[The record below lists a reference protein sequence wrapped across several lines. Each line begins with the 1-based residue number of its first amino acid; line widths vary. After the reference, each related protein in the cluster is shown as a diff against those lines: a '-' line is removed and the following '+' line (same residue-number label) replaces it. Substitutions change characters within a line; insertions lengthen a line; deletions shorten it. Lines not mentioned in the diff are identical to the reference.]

1 MLQFGRGVDATL
13 WHVMLRVLHM
23 VTAPHPPR
31 DSAPD
36 SSTPPTMSKTP
47 GKQTTK
53 PKLVQHTLAFGSS
66 LRVGGALGRS
76 PLEAT
81 VATVRTA
88 LTEAAAE
95 SVRAVAEAASE
106 KAIKVKMEPRGCFD
120 PARPE
125 CPRSLRARIWAHQE
139 PEPEEEGDDDDD
151 ERKLMYLP
159 LAISPREAKSPDSE
173 ANDNGSV
180 FSALSEAPSV
190 DESINSDMG
199 WF

>member
-1 MLQFGRGVDATL
+1 MC
-13 WHVMLRVLHM
+13 
-23 VTAPHPPR
+23 
-31 DSAPD
+31 
-36 SSTPPTMSKTP
+36 KTP

-81 VATVRTA
+81 VSAVRTA

-120 PARPE
+120 PARPVRVQFAPGFGRIRVVLSTRRPIE
-125 CPRSLRARIWAHQE
+125 LAGGGQRKRAAF
-139 PEPEEEGDDDDD
+139 
-151 ERKLMYLP
+151 
-159 LAISPREAKSPDSE
+159 READKIAVLKQTKEMTPGQAAAQISSMVGWQKVDSSAVGRWRRQYASQLAAGPSAGGITKSRR
-173 ANDNGSV
+173 V
-180 FSALSEAPSV
+180 MLR
-190 DESINSDMG
+190 
-199 WF
+199 

>member
-1 MLQFGRGVDATL
+1 MATAALAVSFLLGPEPRLFG
-13 WHVMLRVLHM
+13 
-23 VTAPHPPR
+23 
-31 DSAPD
+31 
-36 SSTPPTMSKTP
+36 TPPTMCKTP

-81 VATVRTA
+81 VAAVRTA

-120 PARPE
+120 PARPVRVQFA
-125 CPRSLRARIWAHQE
+125 PGFGRIRSRSRRRATTTMTTSSFR
-139 PEPEEEGDDDDD
+139 
-151 ERKLMYLP
+151 
-159 LAISPREAKSPDSE
+159 
-173 ANDNGSV
+173 
-180 FSALSEAPSV
+180 
-190 DESINSDMG
+190 
-199 WF
+199 

>member
-1 MLQFGRGVDATL
+1 MATAAL
-13 WHVMLRVLHM
+13 AVSFLLG
-23 VTAPHPPR
+23 PEPR
-31 DSAPD
+31 LF
-36 SSTPPTMSKTP
+36 STPPTMCKTP

-81 VATVRTA
+81 VAAVRTA

-106 KAIKVKMEPRGCFD
+106 KAIKVKMERLL
-120 PARPE
+120 RPCPP
-125 CPRSLRARIWAHQE
+125 CPRSVRARIWAHQE

-151 ERKLMYLP
+151 
-159 LAISPREAKSPDSE
+159 
-173 ANDNGSV
+173 
-180 FSALSEAPSV
+180 
-190 DESINSDMG
+190 DE
-199 WF
+199 

>member
-1 MLQFGRGVDATL
+1 MC
-13 WHVMLRVLHM
+13 
-23 VTAPHPPR
+23 
-31 DSAPD
+31 
-36 SSTPPTMSKTP
+36 KTP

-81 VATVRTA
+81 VAAVRTA

-120 PARPE
+120 PARPVRVQFA
-125 CPRSLRARIWAHQE
+125 PGFGRIRSRSRRRRATTTMTTSSFR
-139 PEPEEEGDDDDD
+139 
-151 ERKLMYLP
+151 
-159 LAISPREAKSPDSE
+159 
-173 ANDNGSV
+173 
-180 FSALSEAPSV
+180 
-190 DESINSDMG
+190 
-199 WF
+199 